1 MEITMIRIIVAI
13 AITLAVPAAAQSP
26 PTNLSASDRVE
37 LQILGKSAALAIGNE
52 AVTRQVGR
60 GNVAIVQQAGA
71 GNIAIQ
77 DQMGDINLSDIG
89 QTGAKNSVTGTQI
102 GTGVA
107 VQIHQTGGAT
117 VTVVQR
123 RQ

>member
-1 MEITMIRIIVAI
+1 MIKYIAAI
-13 AITLAVPAAAQSP
+13 AIILAVPAAAQSP
-26 PTNLSASDRVE
+26 PLSASDRVE
-37 LQILGKSAALAIGNE
+37 LQLLGKQAALAIGNE

-60 GNVAIVQQAGA
+60 GNVAIVQQAGT

-89 QTGAKNSVTGTQI
+89 QTAVKNSATDKQI

-107 VQIHQTGGAT
+107 VQIRQTGGAT

>member
-1 MEITMIRIIVAI
+1 MIRSLYLAGCAI
-13 AITLAVPAAAQSP
+13 MIAGSVAAQSP
-26 PTNLSASDRVE
+26 PLSASDRVE
-37 LQILGKSAALAIGNE
+37 LQILGKQAALAIGNE
-52 AVTRQVGR
+52 AVTRQVGH
-60 GNVAIVQQAGA
+60 GNVAIVQQAGTA
-71 GNIAIQ
+71 NIAIQ

-89 QTGAKNSVTGTQI
+89 QTGAKNSASDQQI

-107 VQIHQTGGAT
+107 VQIRQTGGAT